1 MTFKAIRPN
10 EITRTMRVDRK
21 KILRVLGHSNI
32 KRAKKRGDKKKK
44 KTRHRKGLKTISQ

>member
-44 KTRHRKGLKTISQ
+44 TRHRKGLKTISQ